1 MREPSPEL
9 SADPTIDPATGPTI
23 GPTTDPTA
31 DPTTG
36 LAVDPTTAHSP
47 HASRDETAALWCAVG
62 AAVLG
67 LGLGLVS
74 LRTTLPLFGRGSIG
88 EVAAYAGM
96 GAGLLGFVLAGLTM
110 TPRRQPWLREISRVR
125 SAANILAL
133 GALHAVFAF
142 LLCSA
147 LYGVFASAF
156 LGLALDRWTGAVWV
170 AITAAACAYACVE
183 SALALTSESLS
194 VLLAAFLVTGALAAA
209 LSASD
214 PQWWHHHF
222 SALGSGSGGLT
233 FNLTLLLA
241 GLALAAIGDF
251 VGHDVALW
259 CRATGQTRS
268 RATLVRLA
276 LIVLGLLVIAVALI
290 PVDAERVW
298 HDAAAQSIVLV
309 FAAALVGFPMLFRRL
324 PGSFLAV
331 TVGVIIALLALLMLW
346 KGVGYLNL
354 TAFEMGAAATVMAWL
369 ILFVRTVSA
378 AVRSLPAAD

>member
-1 MREPSPEL
+1 MREQSTAPDTAPSPSSPSSPRD
-9 SADPTIDPATGPTI
+9 SAPS
-23 GPTTDPTA
+23 TA
-31 DPTTG
+31 APQ
-36 LAVDPTTAHSP
+36 
-47 HASRDETAALWCAVG
+47 ASRDETAALWCAAG

-67 LGLGLVS
+67 LGVGLVS

-96 GAGLLGFVLAGLTM
+96 GAGLLGFVLAGLTI
-110 TPRRQPWLREISRVR
+110 TLRRQPWLREISRVR
-125 SAANILAL
+125 CAANILAL

-147 LYGVFASAF
+147 LYGVFSSAF

-170 AITAAACAYACVE
+170 GITAAACAYACVE

-214 PQWWHHHF
+214 PHWWHHHF
-222 SALGSGSGGLT
+222 SALGSGRDGFT

-259 CRATGQTRS
+259 CRATGQTRTP
-268 RATLVRLA
+268 ATIVRLA
-276 LIVLGLLVIAVALI
+276 LIVLGVLVIAVALI
-290 PVDAERVW
+290 PVDAERTW

-331 TVGVIIALLALLMLW
+331 TVGVIIALMVLLVLW
-346 KGVGYLNL
+346 KGVGYLGL
-354 TAFEMGAAATVMAWL
+354 TAFEMGAAATVMTWL
-369 ILFVRTVSA
+369 VLFVRTVAA

>member
-1 MREPSPEL
+1 MREQTPE
-9 SADPTIDPATGPTI
+9 
-23 GPTTDPTA
+23 
-31 DPTTG
+31 
-36 LAVDPTTAHSP
+36 PTTAPAPDQTAAPDQTIAPAPAPASAP
-47 HASRDETAALWCAVG
+47 DQTPASAPEASRDETAALWCAAG

-67 LGLGLVS
+67 LVLGLVS

-96 GAGLLGFVLAGLTM
+96 GAGLLGFVLAGLTI

-125 SAANILAL
+125 RAANILAL

-214 PQWWHHHF
+214 PHWWHHHF
-222 SALGSGSGGLT
+222 SALGSGRDGLT

-290 PVDAERVW
+290 PIDAERTW

-309 FAAALVGFPMLFRRL
+309 FATALVGFPVLFRRL

-346 KGVGYLNL
+346 KGAGYLNL

-369 ILFVRTVSA
+369 VLFVRTVSA